1 MHTISLAFFTIISAA
16 LAAPLPR
23 ALPAPVSTATAK
35 TYLSQRE
42 YLMD

>member
-1 MHTISLAFFTIISAA
+1 MRATGLTCFAIVSAA

-23 ALPAPVSTATAK
+23 ALPTPVNTATAK

-42 YLMD
+42 YLVN